1 MSGQKLDDAA
11 VVSGL
16 RKVEW
21 INVFSIE
28 CINVFSLDKSLTTP
42 LNIYIHTYIH
52 IEEIN
57 NAQERV
63 LLNLCVYIHT
73 YKCVYTHR
81 K

>member
-28 CINVFSLDKSLTTP
+28 WINVFSLDK
-42 LNIYIHTYIH
+42 TYIRTYTQ
-52 IEEIN
+52 EIN
-57 NAQERV
+57 NTQESV
-63 LLNLCVYIHT
+63 LLNLYAYMHT
-73 YKCVYTHR
+73 
-81 K
+81 